1 MEIFVPELEAAG
13 VDAFQAA
20 FSNRQNI
27 MDTVPAKN
35 HPTFRGE
42 GCFLFVSD
50 QVKRFTRLPVSCAG
64 KFSDPQLVEE
74 LICSGRLDYVG
85 MSRQLVADPCWVNK
99 VAQGREEDIRK
110 CLFCN
115 AGCLGSLLSH
125 KPFYCV
131 LDGRQTEG

>member
-1 MEIFVPELEAAG
+1 MH
-13 VDAFQAA
+13 
-20 FSNRQNI
+20 SR
-27 MDTVPAKN
+27 
-35 HPTFRGE
+35 
-42 GCFLFVSD
+42 
-50 QVKRFTRLPVSCAG
+50 RLSATG
-64 KFSDPQLVEE
+64 KTSW

-99 VAQGREEDIRK
+99 VDQGREEDIRK